1 MVDMEKILQIEKDM
15 LAPGGF
21 FEVHEEKVLGEE
33 MPVFKGRF
41 PSLRSVVE
49 ASINFGDKEYIVYE
63 DRRLTFAEHYS
74 RVCAFA
80 RVLKEDYGIC
90 KGDRVAILGSN
101 KPEWII
107 TFWAAVSI
115 GAIAVGLNGWWV
127 ADEVMWSLGDCEP
140 KLLVGD
146 KRRLARIKDEDPG
159 IPVLTMEDDV
169 QKLVRERKSDQ
180 LPGAEIHGD
189 DAACILY
196 TSGTTGR
203 PKGAVLTHTGMS
215 NSLVTQFFHGF
226 RLLQINDT
234 PPAEN
239 PAALYTNPLFHVS
252 GLHAGAMVGLASG
265 LKTVWTEGRFD
276 PEKAL
281 DLIKTEKI
289 NAWSPMMT
297 VAHRFATFAEEKGIT
312 VPEITSLGNGGAP
325 MAEALLNKLRKVFP
339 NASHSLALGYGMTE
353 SNAMGAINFGKEFE
367 EKPLSSGRPMP
378 TVAVEIRDIDG
389 KKAGIGESGEIFI
402 KSPMVMREY
411 WNKSEAT
418 AQTILHGRWLATGD
432 YGSIDEDGHV
442 TINTRARDLILRG
455 AENIYPVEIEHR
467 LCEHPGVMEVAVLG
481 VDNPEYG
488 QEVKAFVVPNTGQAL
503 EEAELAD
510 WVGQKLAAYKV
521 PTLWEIR
528 SAPIPKTAL
537 GKMMKH
543 LLVSDKVNPFVEE

>member
-1 MVDMEKILQIEKDM
+1 MTDMEKTLQIEKDM

-49 ASINFGDKEYIVYE
+49 ASVNFGDKDYIVYE
-63 DRRLTFAEHYS
+63 NRRITFAEHH
-74 RVCAFA
+74 RQVCALA
-80 RVLKEDYGIC
+80 RVMKEEYGIG
-90 KGDRVAILGSN
+90 KGDRVGILGSN
-101 KPEWII
+101 KPEWIV

-127 ADEVMWSLGDCEP
+127 TDEIMWSLGDCEP

-146 KRRLARIKDEDPG
+146 RRRLARIKDEDPG
-159 IPVLTMEDDV
+159 IPVLTMEDDI
-169 QKLVRERKSDQ
+169 QRLIRENPAEE

-189 DAACILY
+189 DAAIILY

-203 PKGAVLTHTGMS
+203 PKGAVLTHTGIS
-215 NSLVTQFFHGF
+215 NCLVAQFFHGF

-234 PPAEN
+234 PPPEN

-252 GLHAGAMVGLASG
+252 GLHSGAVVGLASG
-265 LKTVWTEGRFD
+265 TKTVWTEGRFD
-276 PEKAL
+276 PEKVL
-281 DLIKTEKI
+281 HLIRSEKV

-297 VAHRFATFAEEKGIT
+297 IAHRFAAFAEERGIT
-312 VPEITSLGNGGAP
+312 VPEITTLGNGGAP
-325 MAEALLNKLRKVFP
+325 MPVALLKKLREVFP
-339 NASHSLALGYGMTE
+339 NANASLALGYGMTE
-353 SNAMGAINFGKEFE
+353 CNAIATINFGREFE
-367 EKPLSSGRPMP
+367 DKPLSSGRPMP
-378 TVAVEIRDIDG
+378 TVEVEIRDIN
-389 KKAGIGESGEIFI
+389 GEKVPTGGSGEIFI

-432 YGSIDEDGHV
+432 YGSIDRDGHM

-467 LCEHPGVMEVAVLG
+467 LCEHQDVLEAAVLG
-481 VDNPEYG
+481 VDHPEFG
-488 QEVKAFVVPNTGQAL
+488 QEVKAFVVPKPGQVL
-503 EEAELAD
+503 REAELAD
-510 WVGQKLAAYKV
+510 WVGKKLAAYKV
-521 PTLWEIR
+521 PSLWEIR
-528 SAPIPKTAL
+528 NDPIPKTAL

-543 LLVSDKVNPFVEE
+543 LLVSDGPNPFIAD